1 MSPRTVLSPYARL
14 FAVPGSRA
22 FALAGWIGRLPAST
36 LGLGT
41 VLLVEAE
48 TDSYALAG
56 AVSGTLAA
64 AFALASPLWAR
75 LVDRRG
81 QGGVLRVAMVALA
94 VTGLAFL
101 AVVVAGAPQWTWFVL
116 AAATGGASPNVGSLV
131 RARWAHA
138 LPEAGQRQTAFAFES
153 VVDEVVFVV
162 GPPLVTVLA
171 SLVTPP
177 AGFLTGLLA
186 GVVGGWAL
194 SGQRESQPPPQPVR
208 TGGPRQKSGILT
220 APVIVVAV
228 SSLGV
233 GITFG
238 AIDVVVVAFAEEE
251 GSPTSAGL
259 VLAMF
264 AVGSLLAGLVYGLLR
279 LPGTLAARFVACSV
293 LFGVAGQLLF
303 VVGSLSW
310 LMPAALLGGM
320 AIAPTLVSGASL
332 VESRVPRASLTEAL
346 TWTMAGL
353 IGGVTLGAALAGA
366 AVDAWGAQDAFAVPA
381 LAAALGGVLALV
393 GSPLLRTP
401 AAGGPGADGEVPQ
414 ASPEA
419 PVERQAAG

>member
-1 MSPRTVLSPYARL
+1 VSSRTVFSPYARL
-14 FAVPGSRA
+14 FTVPGSRA
-22 FALAGWIGRLPAST
+22 FAFAGWLGRIPAST

-41 VLLVEAE
+41 VLLVEGE
-48 TDSYALAG
+48 TGSYGLAG

-81 QGGVLRVAMVALA
+81 QGTVLRVAMVVLAL
-94 VTGLAFL
+94 TGLAFL
-101 AVVVAGAPQWTWFVL
+101 TAVVAEAPQWTWFAL
-116 AAATGGASPNVGSLV
+116 AAATGAASPNIGSLV
-131 RARWAHA
+131 RSRWAHA
-138 LPEAGQRQTAFAFES
+138 LPEADQRQTAFAFES

-171 SLVTPP
+171 SLVAAP
-177 AGFLTGLLA
+177 AGFLTGLVA
-186 GVVGGWAL
+186 GVLGGWAL
-194 SGQRESQPPPQPVR
+194 GGMRASQPPVEPAQE
-208 TGGPRQKSGILT
+208 GGGRRRSGILI
-220 APVIVVAV
+220 APVFVVAV

-264 AVGSLLAGLVYGLLR
+264 AAGSLLAGLVYGVLR

-293 LFGVAGQLLF
+293 LFGVAAQLLF
-303 VVGSLSW
+303 LVGSLSW
-310 LMPAALLGGM
+310 LLPAAFLGGM
-320 AIAPTLVSGASL
+320 AIAPTLVSGVSL
-332 VESRVPRASLTEAL
+332 VESRVPRGSLTEAL
-346 TWTMAGL
+346 TWTTAGI

-381 LAAALGGVLALV
+381 LAAALGGVLALA
-393 GSPLLRTP
+393 GAPWLRAP
-401 AAGGPGADGEVPQ
+401 AGVPDHAPAQ
-414 ASPEA
+414 
-419 PVERQAAG
+419 PVEREVAG